1 MPEMV
6 NARTD
11 QTQRCAKKVKK
22 IPRKLEFGLLKKIIT
37 INSDH
42 ENQNAFT
49 CIPCPKHLP
58 FGSTFYLDTDGFYGH
73 ALVYV

>member
-1 MPEMV
+1 MV

-22 IPRKLEFGLLKKIIT
+22 SHAQQCKLEFGLLKKIIT

-49 CIPCPKHLP
+49 CMPCQKHFPWVNFLP
-58 FGSTFYLDTDGFYGH
+58 RY
-73 ALVYV
+73 